1 MPDYRLYYFDV
12 RGRGELIRLIF
23 AYAGEPFDDFRF
35 REINGVSQWFHEY
48 KASTY
53 LTRFN
58 FSLSKA
64 SSTLLLHR

>member
-1 MPDYRLYYFDV
+1 MANYRLYYFDV

-53 LTRFN
+53 LTFTWQTR
-58 FSLSKA
+58 
-64 SSTLLLHR
+64 

>member
-1 MPDYRLYYFDV
+1 MANYRLYYFDV

-53 LTRFN
+53 LTF
-58 FSLSKA
+58 
-64 SSTLLLHR
+64 T